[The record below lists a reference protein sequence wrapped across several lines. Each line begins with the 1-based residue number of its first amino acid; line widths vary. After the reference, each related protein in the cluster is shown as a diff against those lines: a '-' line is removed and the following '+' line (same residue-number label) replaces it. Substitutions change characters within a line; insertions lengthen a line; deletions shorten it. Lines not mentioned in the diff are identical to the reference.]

1 MKIEPREEA
10 QARLQEAEGV
20 SFFSS
25 IFFKYLLFFNFVA
38 LFPLAAISYLYFTG
52 LYNLADGV
60 AARYGG
66 RLPSDIEMLA
76 EHYLLQGILV
86 TSTFALLIIATSIA
100 LSWYCSSPIKTLLHY
115 LEKIRRGEKPPRLLR
130 RGNDEL
136 GRLTQALHTTVET
149 FKTVRE
155 RDRELSKTKSDFLS
169 ITSHQ
174 LRTPLTGLRWALEQ
188 YMSGKIPQEKK
199 RLIMKKEYETV
210 EYMIHLVD
218 QLLNASRIE
227 EGRFGYSFE
236 KKPLIPIMKQIIEAH
251 ALLADARDVKI
262 RFETPSSPIPDAV
275 FDEKGVGIVLTNLIA
290 NAIGYSK
297 QGDTVA
303 VSIGLSEEEGMI
315 EIVVKD
321 TGIGISPEDAGKLFT
336 KFFRAENARRMQ
348 PNGSGLGLYVAK
360 SIVDRHG
367 GTISLQSAKNEGTV
381 FTFTLPTREEDIP
394 VKEVEATTFFDTIA
408 TLPDKQPVR

>member
-1 MKIEPREEA
+1 
-10 QARLQEAEGV
+10 
-20 SFFSS
+20 
-25 IFFKYLLFFNFVA
+25 
-38 LFPLAAISYLYFTG
+38 
-52 LYNLADGV
+52 
-60 AARYGG
+60 
-66 RLPSDIEMLA
+66 
-76 EHYLLQGILV
+76 
-86 TSTFALLIIATSIA
+86 
-100 LSWYCSSPIKTLLHY
+100 
-115 LEKIRRGEKPPRLLR
+115 
-130 RGNDEL
+130 
-136 GRLTQALHTTVET
+136 
-149 FKTVRE
+149 
-155 RDRELSKTKSDFLS
+155 
-169 ITSHQ
+169 
-174 LRTPLTGLRWALEQ
+174 LTGLRWALEQ